1 MAKIIDAE
9 TKKRHQVADRM
20 IDLCADLLDNPEIQ
34 GATNGLA
41 KEARSLLDLLYVPNK
56 RDGYYVASG
65 KKYEGQGI
73 PLVVAAP
80 GERTKIKRL
89 AKYALH
95 PLQEER
101 LQGALAD
108 HGIDTSDIEYAKILD
123 RIRKTYNEYEGPY
136 FGGPDDD
143 GSWIACVYSPGSN
156 IRLQSNNH
164 QSKPK
169 HYTVET
175 NPVVFMQANL
185 PELDDSGDLV
195 FHELVHVQQAL
206 TRVIYRTKDMKKI
219 CQRDELE
226 AYSYEA
232 IAQSI
237 HYGQSIEEN
246 PVKWRAMDI
255 EAVRRRVNANSTDPF
270 EITTELVAAIKKA
283 GRWPL

>member
-9 TKKRHQVADRM
+9 TKKRHEVADHM
-20 IDLCADLLDNPEIQ
+20 IGLCADLLDNPEIQ
-34 GATNGLA
+34 DATNGLA

-56 RDGYYVASG
+56 REGYYAPSNNIH
-65 KKYEGQGI
+65 EGHGI
-73 PLVVAAP
+73 PLIVTSP
-80 GERTKIKRL
+80 GERIRIKRL

-108 HGIDTSDIEYAKILD
+108 NGIDTTDAEYVKILG
-123 RIRKTYNEYEGPY
+123 RIRKTYNEREGSH
-136 FGGPDDD
+136 FRGPDDD
-143 GSWIACVYSPGSN
+143 GTWIACVYSPSSD
-156 IRLQSNNH
+156 IRLRSHNN

-169 HYTVET
+169 QYTVET
-175 NPVVFMQANL
+175 NPVVFMQPNL
-185 PELDDSGDLV
+185 PEVDDSGDLI

-206 TRVIYRTKDMKKI
+206 TRIIYRTKDMKKI
-219 CQRDELE
+219 CMRDELE

-237 HYGQSIEEN
+237 HYGQSVEEN

-255 EAVRRRVNANSTDPF
+255 EAARRRVNTDRDDPYD
-270 EITTELVAAIKKA
+270 INNELIAAIKQA

>member
-1 MAKIIDAE
+1 MAKYIDAE
-9 TKKRHQVADRM
+9 TKNRHQVADHM

-34 GATNGLA
+34 DATNGLA
-41 KEARSLLDLLYVPNK
+41 KEARSLLYLLYVPNQ

-73 PLVVAAP
+73 PLVVTAP

-101 LQGALAD
+101 LLGALAD
-108 HGIDTSDIEYAKILD
+108 HGIDTSDVEYVKILD
-123 RIRKTYNEYEGPY
+123 RIRKTYNEHEGLY
-136 FGGPDDD
+136 FRGPNDD

-156 IRLQSNNH
+156 IRLRSNNH

-169 HYTVET
+169 NYTVET
-175 NPVVFMQANL
+175 NPVVFMQTTL
-185 PELDDSGDLV
+185 PEVDDSGDLV
-195 FHELVHVQQAL
+195 FHELVHIQQAL
-206 TRVIYRTKDMKKI
+206 TRIIYRTKDMKKI

-255 EAVRRRVNANSTDPF
+255 EAARRRINADSDDPF
-270 EITTELVAAIKKA
+270 EITAELIAAIKKA

>member
-1 MAKIIDAE
+1 MAKYIDAE
-9 TKKRHQVADRM
+9 TKNRHQVADHM

-34 GATNGLA
+34 NATNGLA
-41 KEARSLLDLLYVPNK
+41 KEARSLLDLLYVPNQ

-73 PLVVAAP
+73 PLIVTDP

-108 HGIDTSDIEYAKILD
+108 HGIDTSDTEYAKILN
-123 RIRKTYNEYEGPY
+123 RIRKTYNDYEGSH
-136 FGGPDDD
+136 FRGPDDD
-143 GSWIACVYSPGSN
+143 GSWIACVYSPGSA
-156 IRLQSNNH
+156 IRLRSNDH

-169 HYTVET
+169 QYTVET
-175 NPVVFMQANL
+175 NPVVFMQMSL
-185 PELDDSGDLV
+185 PEVDDSGDLV

-206 TRVIYRTKDMKKI
+206 TRIIYRTKDMKKI

-255 EAVRRRVNANSTDPF
+255 EAARRRINADSDDPF
-270 EITTELVAAIKKA
+270 EITAELIAAIKKA
-283 GRWPL
+283 DRWPL